1 MHRKEK
7 GDGQRSWWRCPVRA
21 RLHLP
26 THAEGSEELVVL
38 VAR

>member
-7 GDGQRSWWRCPVRA
+7 KKRDGQRSWWRCPVRA
-21 RLHLP
+21 RLHT
-26 THAEGSEELVVL
+26 THAEGSEELVV